1 MKELSLENLYLFFV
15 LALGFL
21 AIADLIV
28 GVSNDAVNFLS
39 SAIGSKAVSFK
50 KIMIIASFGIA
61 LGAIFS
67 SGMMEVAR
75 KGIFNPELYYFD
87 EIMIIFLAVMITDIL
102 LLDFFNTLGLPTSTT
117 VSIVF
122 ELLGAAVSIAAYK
135 IWENSQSIN
144 ELITYINYSKATQI
158 ILGIIL
164 SVFIA
169 FTIGA
174 IVQWVSRLILS
185 FDFKRNSNIVSSI
198 FGGIAITSITYFI
211 LIKGIKGT
219 SYSEITFNYFQGE
232 TINNLIESNA
242 SQIIIY
248 LTVIWSLIS
257 FFLIE
262 VYKTNIYKIIILVGT
277 FALALAFA
285 GNDLVNF
292 IGVPIAAWQSYEAW
306 TISGIPADQLSMGIL
321 SSKVETPNLILFFA
335 GAIMVITLW
344 FSSRAKNV
352 LKTSIDL
359 SDQSEIK
366 EKFKANI
373 LAKYL
378 VTFFVELNN
387 GIQKIVPA
395 KIKEI
400 IENRFAPSNQLLL
413 SNTIIEKPAFDMV
426 RASVNLIV
434 ASILISIATS
444 YKLPLSTT
452 YVTFMV
458 AMGTSLSDRAWGS
471 ESAIF
476 RVSGVLNVIGGWFI
490 TAIVA
495 FSAAAL
501 VALLMETSLFFMPIL
516 FLFTCFL
523 LYRNYLRYNK
533 EAKKVKLENEI
544 LEIEKNTLE
553 GVINESSKNIENV
566 LNRSVKIFTLT
577 TEGISK
583 SDIKLLKKNSRQVTK
598 LSDEVDELQENIF
611 NYLKSNKKANKKA
624 TEFYLIILEK
634 LTQITKRLSK
644 ISKITLKHVDEDR
657 RKLPL
662 SNIKVLLGLDINF
675 KRLFES
681 VINIFINKDFKKIE
695 DVLLDIIQ
703 ARDEIENQ
711 IKRYKEENQNNK
723 RYDKLHLEILSICSE
738 ILNAIKQLLENYY
751 SIKSET
757 ELK

>member
-1 MKELSLENLYLFFV
+1 MENLYLFFV

-185 FDFKRNSNIVSSI
+185 FDFKRKSNIVSSI

-219 SYSEITFNYFQGE
+219 SYSEISLDYFQGE
-232 TINNLIESNA
+232 TINNLIERNA
-242 SQIIIY
+242 SQIIIF
-248 LTVIWSLIS
+248 LTLIWSLIS
-257 FFLIE
+257 FFLII
-262 VYKTNIYKIIILVGT
+262 VYRTNIYKIIILVGT

-359 SDQSEIK
+359 SDQSQIK

-378 VTFFVELNN
+378 VTFFVGLNS
-387 GIQKIVPA
+387 GVQKIVPA

-544 LEIEKNTLE
+544 LEIEKNTLD
-553 GVINESSKNIENV
+553 GVISESSKNIENV
-566 LNRSVKIFTLT
+566 LNRSIKIFTLT

-634 LTQITKRLSK
+634 LTQITKRLNK

-662 SNIKVLLGLDINF
+662 SNIKVLLGLDLNF

-711 IKRYKEENQNNK
+711 IKRYIEGNQDK
-723 RYDKLHLEILSICSE
+723 KKYDKLHLEILSLCSE
-738 ILNAIKQLLENYY
+738 VLNALKQLLENYY

>member
-1 MKELSLENLYLFFV
+1 MENLYLFFV

-219 SYSEITFNYFQGE
+219 SYSEITFDYFQGE
-232 TINNLIESNA
+232 TINNLIERNA

-248 LTVIWSLIS
+248 LTLIWSLIS

-378 VTFFVELNN
+378 VTFFIGLNS

-544 LEIEKNTLE
+544 LEIEKNTLD

-566 LNRSVKIFTLT
+566 LNRSIKIFTLT

-662 SNIKVLLGLDINF
+662 SNIKVLLGLDLNF

-711 IKRYKEENQNNK
+711 IKRYKEENQDNK
-723 RYDKLHLEILSICSE
+723 RYDKLHLEILSLCSE
-738 ILNAIKQLLENYY
+738 ILNALKQLLENYY

>member
-219 SYSEITFNYFQGE
+219 SYSEITFDYFQGE
-232 TINNLIESNA
+232 TINNLIERNA

-248 LTVIWSLIS
+248 LTLIWSLIS

-262 VYKTNIYKIIILVGT
+262 VYRTNIYKIIILVGT

-378 VTFFVELNN
+378 VTFFIGLNS

-544 LEIEKNTLE
+544 LEIEKNTLD

-662 SNIKVLLGLDINF
+662 SNIKVLLGLDLNF

-703 ARDEIENQ
+703 ARDKIENQ
-711 IKRYKEENQNNK
+711 IKRYKEENQDNK
-723 RYDKLHLEILSICSE
+723 RYDKLHLEILSLCSE
-738 ILNAIKQLLENYY
+738 ILNALKQLLENYY

>member
-1 MKELSLENLYLFFV
+1 MENLYLFFV

-219 SYSEITFNYFQGE
+219 SYSEITFDYFQGE
-232 TINNLIESNA
+232 TINNLIERNA
-242 SQIIIY
+242 SQIILY
-248 LTVIWSLIS
+248 LTLIWSLIS

-262 VYKTNIYKIIILVGT
+262 VYRTNIYKIIILVGT

-378 VTFFVELNN
+378 VTFFIGLNS

-400 IENRFAPSNQLLL
+400 IETRFAPSNQLLL

-544 LEIEKNTLE
+544 LEIEKNTLD

-566 LNRSVKIFTLT
+566 LNRSIKIFTLT

-662 SNIKVLLGLDINF
+662 SNIKVLLGLDLNF

-711 IKRYKEENQNNK
+711 IKRYKEENQENK
-723 RYDKLHLEILSICSE
+723 RYDKLHLEILSLCSE
-738 ILNAIKQLLENYY
+738 ILNALKQLLENYY

>member
-1 MKELSLENLYLFFV
+1 MENLYLFFV

-185 FDFKRNSNIVSSI
+185 FDFKRNSKIISSI

-219 SYSEITFNYFQGE
+219 SYSDITFDYFQGE
-232 TINNLIESNA
+232 TINSVIESNA
-242 SQIIIY
+242 SLIIIY
-248 LTVIWSLIS
+248 LTLIWSLIS

-262 VYKTNIYKIIILVGT
+262 VYRTNIYKIIILVGT

-378 VTFFVELNN
+378 VTFFVGLNS

-400 IENRFAPSNQLLL
+400 IETRFAPSNQLLL

-544 LEIEKNTLE
+544 LEIEKNTLD

-566 LNRSVKIFTLT
+566 LNRSIKIFTLT
-577 TEGISK
+577 TGGISK

-657 RKLPL
+657 RRLPL
-662 SNIKVLLGLDINF
+662 SNIKVLLGLDLNF
-675 KRLFES
+675 KRLFKS

-695 DVLLDIIQ
+695 DILLGIIQ
-703 ARDEIENQ
+703 ARDEIKNQ
-711 IKRYKEENQNNK
+711 IKRYKEKNQDNK
-723 RYDKLHLEILSICSE
+723 RYDKLHLEILSLCSE
-738 ILNAIKQLLENYY
+738 ILTALKELLENYY

>member
-219 SYSEITFNYFQGE
+219 SYSEITFDYFQGE
-232 TINNLIESNA
+232 TINNLIERNA
-242 SQIIIY
+242 SQIILY
-248 LTVIWSLIS
+248 LTLIWSLIS

-262 VYKTNIYKIIILVGT
+262 VYRTNIYKIIILVGT

-306 TISGIPADQLSMGIL
+306 TISGVPADQLSMGIL

-378 VTFFVELNN
+378 VTFFIGLNS

-400 IENRFAPSNQLLL
+400 IETRFAPSNQLLL

-544 LEIEKNTLE
+544 LEIEKNTLD

-566 LNRSVKIFTLT
+566 LNRSIKIFTLT

-662 SNIKVLLGLDINF
+662 SNIKVLLGLDLNF

-703 ARDEIENQ
+703 ARDEIESQ
-711 IKRYKEENQNNK
+711 IKRYKEENQDNK
-723 RYDKLHLEILSICSE
+723 RYDKLHLEILRLCSE
-738 ILNAIKQLLENYY
+738 ILNALKQLLENYY

>member
-219 SYSEITFNYFQGE
+219 SYSEITFDYFQGE
-232 TINNLIESNA
+232 TINNLIERNA

-248 LTVIWSLIS
+248 LTLIWSLIS

-262 VYKTNIYKIIILVGT
+262 VYRTNIYKIIILVGT

-378 VTFFVELNN
+378 VTFFVGLNS

-544 LEIEKNTLE
+544 LEIEKNTLD

-566 LNRSVKIFTLT
+566 LNRSIKIFTLT

-662 SNIKVLLGLDINF
+662 SNIKVLLGLDLNF

-711 IKRYKEENQNNK
+711 IKRYKEENQDNK
-723 RYDKLHLEILSICSE
+723 RYDKLHLEMLSLCSE
-738 ILNAIKQLLENYY
+738 ILDALKQLLENYY

>member
-174 IVQWVSRLILS
+174 IVQWVSRLKLS

-219 SYSEITFNYFQGE
+219 SYSEITFDYFQGE
-232 TINNLIESNA
+232 TINNLIERNA

-248 LTVIWSLIS
+248 LTLIWSLIS

-262 VYKTNIYKIIILVGT
+262 VYRTNIYKIIILVGT

-378 VTFFVELNN
+378 VTFFIGLNS

-400 IENRFAPSNQLLL
+400 IETRFAPSNQLLL

-544 LEIEKNTLE
+544 LEIEKNTLD
-553 GVINESSKNIENV
+553 GVINESSKKIENV
-566 LNRSVKIFTLT
+566 LNRSIKIFTLT

-662 SNIKVLLGLDINF
+662 SNIKVLLGLDLNF

-711 IKRYKEENQNNK
+711 IKRYKEENQDNK
-723 RYDKLHLEILSICSE
+723 RYGKLHLEILSLCSE
-738 ILNAIKQLLENYY
+738 ILNALKQLLENYY

>member
-1 MKELSLENLYLFFV
+1 VKELSLENLYLFFV

-219 SYSEITFNYFQGE
+219 SYSEITFDYFQGE
-232 TINNLIESNA
+232 TINNLIERNA
-242 SQIIIY
+242 SQIILY
-248 LTVIWSLIS
+248 LTLIWSLIS

-378 VTFFVELNN
+378 VTFFIGLNS

-400 IENRFAPSNQLLL
+400 IETRFAPSNQLLL

-566 LNRSVKIFTLT
+566 LNRSIKIFTLT

-662 SNIKVLLGLDINF
+662 SNIKVLLGLDLNF

>member
-1 MKELSLENLYLFFV
+1 MENLYLFFV

-144 ELITYINYSKATQI
+144 ELINYINYSKATQI

-219 SYSEITFNYFQGE
+219 SYSEITFDYFQGE

-248 LTVIWSLIS
+248 LTLIWSLIS

-262 VYKTNIYKIIILVGT
+262 VYRTNIYKIIILVGT

-378 VTFFVELNN
+378 VTFFVGLNS

-544 LEIEKNTLE
+544 LEIEKNTLD

-566 LNRSVKIFTLT
+566 LNRSIKIFTLT

-611 NYLKSNKKANKKA
+611 NYLKSNKKANKKG

-662 SNIKVLLGLDINF
+662 SNIKVLLGLDLNF
-675 KRLFES
+675 KRLFED
-681 VINIFINKDFKKIE
+681 VINIFVNKDFKKIE
-695 DVLLDIIQ
+695 DVLLGIIQ

-711 IKRYKEENQNNK
+711 IKRYKEENQDNK
-723 RYDKLHLEILSICSE
+723 RYDKLQLEILSLCSE
-738 ILNAIKQLLENYY
+738 VLTALKELLENYY

>member
-566 LNRSVKIFTLT
+566 LNRSIKIFTLT

>member
-1 MKELSLENLYLFFV
+1 MENLYLFFV

-219 SYSEITFNYFQGE
+219 SYSEITFDYFQGE

-248 LTVIWSLIS
+248 LTLIWSLIS

-378 VTFFVELNN
+378 VTFFVGLNS

-400 IENRFAPSNQLLL
+400 IETRFAPSNQLLL

-544 LEIEKNTLE
+544 LEIEKNTLD

-566 LNRSVKIFTLT
+566 LNRSIKIFTLT

-662 SNIKVLLGLDINF
+662 SNIKVLLGLDLNF

-703 ARDEIENQ
+703 ARDKIENQ
-711 IKRYKEENQNNK
+711 IKRYKEENQDNK
-723 RYDKLHLEILSICSE
+723 RYDKLHLEILSLCSE
-738 ILNAIKQLLENYY
+738 ILNALKQLLENYY

>member
-219 SYSEITFNYFQGE
+219 SYSEITFDYFQGE
-232 TINNLIESNA
+232 TINNLIERNA

-248 LTVIWSLIS
+248 LTLIWSLIS

-378 VTFFVELNN
+378 VTFFIGLNN

-544 LEIEKNTLE
+544 LEIEKNTLD

-566 LNRSVKIFTLT
+566 LNRSIKIFTLT

-662 SNIKVLLGLDINF
+662 SNIKVLLGLDLNF

-711 IKRYKEENQNNK
+711 IKRYKEENQDNK
-723 RYDKLHLEILSICSE
+723 RYDKLHLEILSLCSE
-738 ILNAIKQLLENYY
+738 ILNALKQLLENYY

>member
-1 MKELSLENLYLFFV
+1 MENLYLFFV

-219 SYSEITFNYFQGE
+219 SYSEITFDYFQGE

-248 LTVIWSLIS
+248 LTLIWSLIS

-544 LEIEKNTLE
+544 LEIEKNTLD

-566 LNRSVKIFTLT
+566 LNRSIKIFTLT

-662 SNIKVLLGLDINF
+662 SNIKVLLGLDLNF

-711 IKRYKEENQNNK
+711 IKRYKEENQDNK
-723 RYDKLHLEILSICSE
+723 RYDKLHLEILSLCSE
-738 ILNAIKQLLENYY
+738 ILNALKQLLENYY

>member
-248 LTVIWSLIS
+248 LTLIWSLIS

-262 VYKTNIYKIIILVGT
+262 VYRTNIYKIIILVGT

-544 LEIEKNTLE
+544 LEIEKNTLD

-566 LNRSVKIFTLT
+566 LNRSIKIFTLT

-662 SNIKVLLGLDINF
+662 SNIKVLLGLDLNF

-711 IKRYKEENQNNK
+711 IKRYKEENQDNK
-723 RYDKLHLEILSICSE
+723 RYDKLHLEILSLCSE
-738 ILNAIKQLLENYY
+738 ILNALKQLLENYY

>member
-219 SYSEITFNYFQGE
+219 SYSEITFDYFQGE

-248 LTVIWSLIS
+248 LTLIWSLIS

-262 VYKTNIYKIIILVGT
+262 VYRTNIYKIIILVGT

-306 TISGIPADQLSMGIL
+306 TISGVPADQLSMGIL

-378 VTFFVELNN
+378 VTFFVGLNS

-544 LEIEKNTLE
+544 LEIEKNTLK
-553 GVINESSKNIENV
+553 GVVSESSKNIENV
-566 LNRSVKIFTLT
+566 LNRSIKIFNIT
-577 TEGISK
+577 TDGISK
-583 SDIKLLKKNSRQVTK
+583 SNIQLLKKNTRQVTK

-611 NYLKSNKKANKKA
+611 NYLKSNKKANKIA
-624 TEFYLIILEK
+624 TDFYLIILEK
-634 LTQITKRLSK
+634 LTQITKKLRR
-644 ISKITLKHVDEDR
+644 ISKITLKHVDDDR

-662 SNIKVLLGLDINF
+662 SNIKILLSLDLNF
-675 KRLFES
+675 KNLFES

-695 DVLLDIIQ
+695 DVLLGIIQ
-703 ARDEIENQ
+703 QKEEIEKQ
-711 IKRYKEENQNNK
+711 IKRYKEENQDNK
-723 RYDKLHLEILSICSE
+723 KYDKLQLEILSLSSE
-738 ILNAIKQLLENYY
+738 ILTALKELLENFY
-751 SIKSET
+751 SISSET
-757 ELK
+757 RLK

>member
-185 FDFKRNSNIVSSI
+185 FDFKKNSNIVSSI

-378 VTFFVELNN
+378 VTFFIGLNS

-400 IENRFAPSNQLLL
+400 IETRFAPSNQLLL

-611 NYLKSNKKANKKA
+611 NFLKTNKKANKKA

>member
-219 SYSEITFNYFQGE
+219 SYSEITFDYFQGE

-248 LTVIWSLIS
+248 LTLIWSLIS

-566 LNRSVKIFTLT
+566 LNRSIKIFTLT

-703 ARDEIENQ
+703 ARDEIKNQ
-711 IKRYKEENQNNK
+711 IKRYKEENQDNK
-723 RYDKLHLEILSICSE
+723 RYDKLHLEILSLCSE
-738 ILNAIKQLLENYY
+738 ILNALKQLLENYY

>member
-219 SYSEITFNYFQGE
+219 SYSEITFDYFQGE
-232 TINNLIESNA
+232 TINNLIERNA

-248 LTVIWSLIS
+248 LTLIWSLIS

-262 VYKTNIYKIIILVGT
+262 VYRTNIYKIIILVGT

-378 VTFFVELNN
+378 VTFFVGLNS

-566 LNRSVKIFTLT
+566 LNRSIKIFTLT

-662 SNIKVLLGLDINF
+662 SNIKVLLGLDLNF

-711 IKRYKEENQNNK
+711 IKRYKEENQDNK
-723 RYDKLHLEILSICSE
+723 RYDKLHLEILSLCSE
-738 ILNAIKQLLENYY
+738 ILNALKQLLENYY

>member
-1 MKELSLENLYLFFV
+1 MENLYLFFV
-15 LALGFL
+15 FALGFL

-144 ELITYINYSKATQI
+144 ELINYINYSKATQI

-174 IVQWVSRLILS
+174 IVQWLSRLILS

-219 SYSEITFNYFQGE
+219 SYSEITLDYFQGE
-232 TINNLIESNA
+232 TINNVIESNA
-242 SQIIIY
+242 AQIILY
-248 LTVIWSLIS
+248 LTLIWSSIS
-257 FFLIE
+257 YFLIE
-262 VYKTNIYKIIILVGT
+262 VYKTNIYKIIILIGT

-378 VTFFVELNN
+378 VTFFVGLNS

-501 VALLMETSLFFMPIL
+501 VALLMETSLYFMPIL

-533 EAKKVKLENEI
+533 EAKKIKSENEI
-544 LEIEKNTLE
+544 LEIEKNTLD
-553 GVINESSKNIENV
+553 GVIKESSKNIENV
-566 LNRSVKIFTLT
+566 LNRSVKIFTYT
-577 TEGISK
+577 TEGVSK
-583 SDIKLLKKNSRQVTK
+583 NDIKLLKKNTSQVTK
-598 LSDEVDELQENIF
+598 LSDEVNELQENIF

-634 LTQITKRLSK
+634 LTQITKRLRK

-662 SNIKVLLGLDINF
+662 SNIKVLLGLDLNF

-681 VINIFINKDFKKIE
+681 VIHIFINKDFKKIE
-695 DVLLDIIQ
+695 DILLDIIQ
-703 ARDEIENQ
+703 AMDEIENQ
-711 IKRYKEENQNNK
+711 IKRYKEENQDNK
-723 RYDKLHLEILSICSE
+723 RYDKLHVEILSLCSE
-738 ILNAIKQLLENYY
+738 ILTALKELLENYY

>member
-219 SYSEITFNYFQGE
+219 SYSEITFDYFQGE

-248 LTVIWSLIS
+248 LTLIWSLIS

-262 VYKTNIYKIIILVGT
+262 VYRTNIYKIIILVGT

-566 LNRSVKIFTLT
+566 LNRSIKIFTLT

>member
-219 SYSEITFNYFQGE
+219 SYSEITFDYFQGE

-544 LEIEKNTLE
+544 LEIEKNTLD

-566 LNRSVKIFTLT
+566 LNRSIKIFTLT

-711 IKRYKEENQNNK
+711 IKRYKEENQDNK
-723 RYDKLHLEILSICSE
+723 RYDKLHLEILSLCSE
-738 ILNAIKQLLENYY
+738 ILNALKQLLENYY

>member
-1 MKELSLENLYLFFV
+1 MENLYLFFV

-219 SYSEITFNYFQGE
+219 SYSEISFDYFQGE
-232 TINNLIESNA
+232 TINNLIERNA

-248 LTVIWSLIS
+248 LTLIWSLIS
-257 FFLIE
+257 FFLII
-262 VYKTNIYKIIILVGT
+262 VYRTNIYKIIILVGT

-378 VTFFVELNN
+378 VTFFVGLNS
-387 GIQKIVPA
+387 GVQKIVPA

-634 LTQITKRLSK
+634 LTQITKRLNK

-662 SNIKVLLGLDINF
+662 SNIKVLLGLDLNF

-703 ARDEIENQ
+703 TRDEIENQ

>member
-15 LALGFL
+15 FALVFL

-144 ELITYINYSKATQI
+144 ELINYINYSKATQI

-174 IVQWVSRLILS
+174 IVQWLSRLILS

-219 SYSEITFNYFQGE
+219 SYSEITLDYFQGE
-232 TINNLIESNA
+232 TINNVIESNA
-242 SQIIIY
+242 AQIILY
-248 LTVIWSLIS
+248 LTLIWSSIS
-257 FFLIE
+257 YFLIE
-262 VYKTNIYKIIILVGT
+262 VYKTNIYKIIILIGT

-366 EKFKANI
+366 EKFKANR
-373 LAKYL
+373 LAKFL
-378 VTFFVELNN
+378 VMFVVRLNS
-387 GIQKIVPA
+387 GVQKIIPV

-501 VALLMETSLFFMPIL
+501 VALLMETSLYFMPIL

-533 EAKKVKLENEI
+533 EAKKIKSENEI
-544 LEIEKNTLE
+544 LEIEKNTLD
-553 GVINESSKNIENV
+553 GVIKESSKNIENV
-566 LNRSVKIFTLT
+566 LNRSVKIFTYT
-577 TEGISK
+577 TEGVSK
-583 SDIKLLKKNSRQVTK
+583 NDIKLLKKNTSQVTK
-598 LSDEVDELQENIF
+598 LSDEVNELQENIF

-634 LTQITKRLSK
+634 LTQITKRLRK

-662 SNIKVLLGLDINF
+662 SNIKVLLGLDLNF

-681 VINIFINKDFKKIE
+681 VIHIFINKDFKKIE
-695 DVLLDIIQ
+695 DILLDIIQ
-703 ARDEIENQ
+703 AMDEIENQ
-711 IKRYKEENQNNK
+711 IKRYKEENQDNK
-723 RYDKLHLEILSICSE
+723 RYDKLHVEILSLCSE
-738 ILNAIKQLLENYY
+738 ILTALKELLENYY

>member
-1 MKELSLENLYLFFV
+1 MENLYLFFV
-15 LALGFL
+15 LALVFL

-122 ELLGAAVSIAAYK
+122 ELLGAAVSIAVYK

-174 IVQWVSRLILS
+174 FVQWLSRLILS

-219 SYSEITFNYFQGE
+219 SYSEITLDYFQGE
-232 TINNLIESNA
+232 TINNVIEGNA
-242 SQIIIY
+242 TQIILY
-248 LTVIWSLIS
+248 LTLIWSSIS
-257 FFLIE
+257 YFLIE
-262 VYKTNIYKIIILVGT
+262 VYKTNIYKIIILIGT

-306 TISGIPADQLSMGIL
+306 KMSGIPADQLSMAIL
-321 SSKVETPNLILFFA
+321 SSKVETPNLILFIA

-366 EKFKANI
+366 EKFKANR
-373 LAKYL
+373 LAKFL
-378 VTFFVELNN
+378 VMFVVRLNS
-387 GIQKIVPA
+387 GVQKIIPV
-395 KIKEI
+395 KISEI

-501 VALLMETSLFFMPIL
+501 VALLMETSLYFMPIL

-533 EAKKVKLENEI
+533 EAKKIKSENEI
-544 LEIEKNTLE
+544 REIEKNTLD
-553 GVINESSKNIENV
+553 GVIKESSKNIENV
-566 LNRSVKIFTLT
+566 LNRSIKIFTYT
-577 TEGISK
+577 TEGVSK
-583 SDIKLLKKNSRQVTK
+583 NDIKLLKKNTSQVTK
-598 LSDEVDELQENIF
+598 LSDEVNELQENIF

-634 LTQITKRLSK
+634 LTQITKKLRK

-662 SNIKVLLGLDINF
+662 SNIKVLLGLDLKF
-675 KRLFES
+675 KRLFED

-695 DVLLDIIQ
+695 DILLGIIQ
-703 ARDEIENQ
+703 DGDEIESQ
-711 IKRYKEENQNNK
+711 IKRYKEENQGSK
-723 RYDKLHLEILSICSE
+723 RYDKLQLEILILCSE
-738 ILNAIKQLLENYY
+738 ILTALKELLENYY

>member
-219 SYSEITFNYFQGE
+219 SYSEITFDYFQGE

-248 LTVIWSLIS
+248 LTLIWSLIS

-378 VTFFVELNN
+378 VTFFIGLNS

-400 IENRFAPSNQLLL
+400 IETRFAPSNQLLL

-544 LEIEKNTLE
+544 LEIEKNTLD

-566 LNRSVKIFTLT
+566 LNRSIKIFTLT

-662 SNIKVLLGLDINF
+662 SNIKVLLGLDLNF

-703 ARDEIENQ
+703 ARDKIENQ
-711 IKRYKEENQNNK
+711 IKRYKEENQDNK
-723 RYDKLHLEILSICSE
+723 RYDKLHLEILSLCSE
-738 ILNAIKQLLENYY
+738 ILNALKQLLENYY

>member
-1 MKELSLENLYLFFV
+1 VKELSLENLYLFFV

-219 SYSEITFNYFQGE
+219 SYSEITFDYFQGE

-248 LTVIWSLIS
+248 LTLIWSLIS

-544 LEIEKNTLE
+544 LEIEKNTLD

-566 LNRSVKIFTLT
+566 LNRSIKIFTLT

-703 ARDEIENQ
+703 ARDEIKNQ
-711 IKRYKEENQNNK
+711 IKRYKEENQDNK
-723 RYDKLHLEILSICSE
+723 RYGKLHLEILSLCSE
-738 ILNAIKQLLENYY
+738 ILNALKQLLENYY

>member
-135 IWENSQSIN
+135 IWENSQSIY
-144 ELITYINYSKATQI
+144 EIITYINYSKATQI

-185 FDFKRNSNIVSSI
+185 FDFKRNSKIISSI

-219 SYSEITFNYFQGE
+219 SYSDITFDYFQGE
-232 TINNLIESNA
+232 TINSVIESNA
-242 SQIIIY
+242 SLIIIY
-248 LTVIWSLIS
+248 LTLIWSLIS

-262 VYKTNIYKIIILVGT
+262 VYRTNIYKVIILIGT

-366 EKFKANI
+366 EKFKANR
-373 LAKYL
+373 LAKFL
-378 VTFFVELNN
+378 VMFFVGLNS
-387 GIQKIVPA
+387 GVQKIVPV

-544 LEIEKNTLE
+544 LEIEKNTLK
-553 GVINESSKNIENV
+553 GVVSESSKNIENV
-566 LNRSVKIFTLT
+566 LNRSIKIFNIT
-577 TEGISK
+577 TDGISK
-583 SDIKLLKKNSRQVTK
+583 SNIQLLKKNTRQVTK

-611 NYLKSNKKANKKA
+611 NYLKSNKKANKIA
-624 TEFYLIILEK
+624 TDFYLIILEK
-634 LTQITKRLSK
+634 LTQITKKLRR
-644 ISKITLKHVDEDR
+644 ISKITLKHVDDDR

-662 SNIKVLLGLDINF
+662 SNIKILLSLDLNF
-675 KRLFES
+675 KNLFES

-695 DVLLDIIQ
+695 DVLLGIIQ
-703 ARDEIENQ
+703 QKEEIEKQ
-711 IKRYKEENQNNK
+711 IKRYKEENQDNK
-723 RYDKLHLEILSICSE
+723 KYDKLQLEILSLSSE
-738 ILNAIKQLLENYY
+738 ILTALKELLENFY
-751 SIKSET
+751 SISSET
-757 ELK
+757 RLK

>member
-1 MKELSLENLYLFFV
+1 LENLYLFFV

-39 SAIGSKAVSFK
+39 SAIVSKAVSFK

-135 IWENSQSIN
+135 IWENSQSIY
-144 ELITYINYSKATQI
+144 EIITYINYSKATQI

-174 IVQWVSRLILS
+174 IVQWVSRFILS
-185 FDFKRNSNIVSSI
+185 FDFKRNSKIISSI

-219 SYSEITFNYFQGE
+219 SYSDITFDYFQGE
-232 TINNLIESNA
+232 TINSVIESNA
-242 SQIIIY
+242 SKIIIY
-248 LTVIWSLIS
+248 LTLIWSLIS

-262 VYKTNIYKIIILVGT
+262 VYRTNIYKIIILIGT

-335 GAIMVITLW
+335 GAVMVITLW

-366 EKFKANI
+366 EKFKANH
-373 LAKYL
+373 LAKFL
-378 VTFFVELNN
+378 VMCFVGLNS
-387 GIQKIVPA
+387 GVQKIVPV

-533 EAKKVKLENEI
+533 EAKKVKLVNEI
-544 LEIEKNTLE
+544 LEIEKNTLK
-553 GVINESSKNIENV
+553 GVVSESSKNIENV
-566 LNRSVKIFTLT
+566 LNRSIKIFNIT

-583 SDIKLLKKNSRQVTK
+583 SDIQLLKKNTRQITK

-611 NYLKSNKKANKKA
+611 NYLKSNKKANKIA
-624 TEFYLIILEK
+624 TDFYLIILQK
-634 LTQITKRLSK
+634 LTQITKNLRR
-644 ISKITLKHVDEDR
+644 ISKITLKHVDDDR

-662 SNIKVLLGLDINF
+662 SNIKILLGLDLNF
-675 KRLFES
+675 KNLFES
-681 VINIFINKDFKKIE
+681 IINIFIDKNFIKIE
-695 DVLLDIIQ
+695 GVLLKIIQ
-703 ARDEIENQ
+703 EKEEIKKQ
-711 IKRYKEENQNNK
+711 IKSYKEENIENK
-723 RYDKLHLEILSICSE
+723 KYDKLQLEILSLSSE
-738 ILNAIKQLLENYY
+738 ILTALKELLENYY

>member
-219 SYSEITFNYFQGE
+219 SYSEITFDYFQGE

-248 LTVIWSLIS
+248 LTLIWSLIS

-366 EKFKANI
+366 EKFKANM

-703 ARDEIENQ
+703 ARDKIENQ
-711 IKRYKEENQNNK
+711 IKRYKEENQDNK
-723 RYDKLHLEILSICSE
+723 RYDKLHLEILSLCSE
-738 ILNAIKQLLENYY
+738 ILNALKQLLENYY

>member
-219 SYSEITFNYFQGE
+219 SYSEITFDYFQGE
-232 TINNLIESNA
+232 TINNLIERNA
-242 SQIIIY
+242 SQIILY
-248 LTVIWSLIS
+248 LTLIWSLIS

-262 VYKTNIYKIIILVGT
+262 VYRTNIYKIIILVGT

-378 VTFFVELNN
+378 VTFFIGLNS

-400 IENRFAPSNQLLL
+400 IETRFAPSNQLLL

-544 LEIEKNTLE
+544 LEIEKNTLD

-566 LNRSVKIFTLT
+566 LNRSIKIFTLT

-662 SNIKVLLGLDINF
+662 SNIKVLLGLDLNF

-703 ARDEIENQ
+703 ARDEIKNQ
-711 IKRYKEENQNNK
+711 IKRYKEENQDNK
-723 RYDKLHLEILSICSE
+723 RYGKLHLEILSLCSE
-738 ILNAIKQLLENYY
+738 ILNALKQLLENYY

>member
-219 SYSEITFNYFQGE
+219 SYSEITFDYFQGE
-232 TINNLIESNA
+232 TINNLIERNA

-248 LTVIWSLIS
+248 LTLIWSLIS

-544 LEIEKNTLE
+544 LEIEKNTLD

-566 LNRSVKIFTLT
+566 LNRSIKIFTLT

-662 SNIKVLLGLDINF
+662 SNIKVLLGLDLNF

>member
-219 SYSEITFNYFQGE
+219 SYSEITFDYFQGE
-232 TINNLIESNA
+232 TINNLIERNA

-248 LTVIWSLIS
+248 LTLIWSLIS

-262 VYKTNIYKIIILVGT
+262 VYRTNIYKIIILVGT

-378 VTFFVELNN
+378 VTFFIGLNS

-544 LEIEKNTLE
+544 LEIEKNTLD

-662 SNIKVLLGLDINF
+662 SNIKVLLGLDLNF

-703 ARDEIENQ
+703 ARDKIENQ

-723 RYDKLHLEILSICSE
+723 RYDKLHLEILSLCSE
-738 ILNAIKQLLENYY
+738 ILNALKQLLENYY